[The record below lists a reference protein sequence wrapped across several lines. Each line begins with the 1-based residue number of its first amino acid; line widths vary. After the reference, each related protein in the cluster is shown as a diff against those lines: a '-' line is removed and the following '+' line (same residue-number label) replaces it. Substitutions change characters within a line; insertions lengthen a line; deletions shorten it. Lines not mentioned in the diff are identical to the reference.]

1 MNIRL
6 AKLSGYTKGSLS
18 PFPCHDFT
26 REENY
31 SDADRTV
38 SNKGFENRLL
48 IKNDTTARLFL
59 STY

>member
-31 SDADRTV
+31 SDAERTV
-38 SNKGFENRLL
+38 SNKGFELG
-48 IKNDTTARLFL
+48 
-59 STY
+59 S